1 MFIKKSL
8 PTAAIISLLILSGCS
23 SPSDNESSSEQS
35 AAFANMPALAIED
48 IGVVETLK
56 GQYDGNWIFAHD
68 LNFNTL
74 GRGKIM
80 VIDAAAEKRHYRGQI
95 DADQFATFT
104 QSAKRN
110 ELYVAET
117 FYSRGSRGKRTDVV
131 SIYDQDSLKNIGEIL
146 LPNNN
151 RGMMVTQKNAFRL
164 TNDQKFALVFTFTPS
179 SGVAVIDLDNRIVA
193 NEIDIPG
200 CSLIYP
206 KGDRGFATLCGDGT
220 LVAFELDAN
229 GKVTSSSES
238 KAFNDID
245 SDAMFMKA
253 GVVGENYYFPTYTGQ
268 LQAVTL
274 GSGEPVVADK
284 WNFASDSGWGPSGW
298 QVISADAQ
306 GLIYV
311 LMREAVK
318 EGDHKFGGSQVWV
331 LNPTEQKIVR
341 KIDLDGGGF
350 SIEVTRAEK
359 PLLFVT
365 NASMTFDVYDLS
377 NDKLLRNI
385 GGFHSSEAFVLHAAE
400 MP

>member
-1 MFIKKSL
+1 MLVRKNL
-8 PTAAIISLLILSGCS
+8 GPTVIVCLMVLSGCS
-23 SPSDNESSSEQS
+23 SQSNKEQS
-35 AAFANMPALAIED
+35 PNEGAPFANMPALAIEG

-56 GQYDGNWIFAHD
+56 GQYDTNWIFAHD

-80 VIDAAAEKRHYRGQI
+80 VIDADADTKHYRGQI

-104 QSAKRN
+104 QSSKRN

-117 FYSRGSRGKRTDVV
+117 FYARGSRGKRTDVV
-131 SIYDQDSLKNIGEIL
+131 SIYDQDSLQNIGEII

-151 RGMMVTQKNAFRL
+151 RGLSVTQKNSLRL
-164 TNDQKFALVFTFTPS
+164 TNDQKFALIFTFTPS
-179 SGVAVIDLDNRIVA
+179 SGVAVVDLDKRAVV

-206 KGDRGFATLCGDGT
+206 KGKRGFATLCGDGT

-229 GKVTSSSES
+229 GKAINNSES
-238 KAFNDID
+238 KVFNDID
-245 SDAMFMKA
+245 DDAMFMKA
-253 GVVGENYYFPTYTGQ
+253 GVVDDQYYFPTYTGQ

-274 GSGEPVVADK
+274 GSGKPVIGDK
-284 WNFASDSGWGPSGW
+284 WNFADDSGWGPSGW
-298 QVISADAQ
+298 QVITADKQ
-306 GLIYV
+306 GFVYV

-318 EGDHKFGGSQVWV
+318 EGDHKFGGSQIWV

-341 KIDLDGGGF
+341 KIDLENGGF

-377 NDKLLRNI
+377 TDKIVRNI
-385 GGFHSSEAFVLHAAE
+385 GGFKSSEPFVLHAIE

>member
-1 MFIKKSL
+1 MLIKKNLGS
-8 PTAAIISLLILSGCS
+8 AVIVCSMVLSGCS
-23 SPSDNESSSEQS
+23 SQSDKEQS
-35 AAFANMPALAIED
+35 SDEGAPFANMPELANEE
-48 IGVVETLK
+48 IGVAETLK
-56 GQYDGNWIFAHD
+56 DQYDGNWIFAHD

-104 QSAKRN
+104 QSSKRN

-131 SIYDQDSLKNIGEIL
+131 SIYDQESLQNIGEII

-151 RGMMVTQKNAFRL
+151 RGLSVTQKNSFRL

-179 SGVAVIDLDNRIVA
+179 SGVAIVDLDSRAVV

-206 KGDRGFATLCGDGT
+206 KGNRGFATLCGDGT

-229 GKVTSSSES
+229 GKSIGSSES
-238 KAFNDID
+238 KVFNDID
-245 SDAMFMKA
+245 DDAMFMKA
-253 GVVGENYYFPTYTGQ
+253 GVVGDQYYFPTYTGQ

-274 GSGEPVVADK
+274 GSGEPVIADK
-284 WNFASDSGWGPSGW
+284 WNFAGDSGWGPSGW
-298 QVISADAQ
+298 QVITADKL
-306 GLIYV
+306 GFIYV

-318 EGDHKFGGSQVWV
+318 EGDHKFGGSQIWV
-331 LNPTEQKIVR
+331 LNPTEQEIVR
-341 KIDLDGGGF
+341 KIDLENGGF
-350 SIEVTRAEK
+350 SIEATRAEK

-377 NDKLLRNI
+377 TDKIVRNI
-385 GGFHSSEAFVLHAAE
+385 GGFKSSEAFVLHAIE